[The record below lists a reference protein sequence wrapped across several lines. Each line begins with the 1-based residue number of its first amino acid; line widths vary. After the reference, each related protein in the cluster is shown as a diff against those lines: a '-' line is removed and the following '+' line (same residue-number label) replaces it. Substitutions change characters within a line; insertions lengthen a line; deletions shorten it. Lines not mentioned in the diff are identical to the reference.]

1 MDKIECIFSN
11 RVFTAAP
18 TNLANML
25 GLSLFLFDHKEW
37 DRLFS
42 HNCSLKTMEEWNA
55 EAVPNIPIGA
65 LYATLGIICEVRCLA
80 SFYCSC
86 LINLDHLYPFHDCHA
101 PAGILSVF
109 LLQIHVFAWDY
120 RYASASR
127 QRDR

>member
-1 MDKIECIFSN
+1 
-11 RVFTAAP
+11 
-18 TNLANML
+18 ML

-55 EAVPNIPIGA
+55 EAEPNIPIGA
-65 LYATLGIICEVRCLA
+65 LYTTLGILCEVSMLG
-80 SFYCSC
+80 SISLFM
-86 LINLDHLYPFHDCHA
+86 LDLDHLYPFHDCHA
-101 PAGILSVF
+101 PTGILSVF
-109 LLQIHVFAWDY
+109 LLQIHVFAWGY